1 MARLTWTEPALRDL
15 ETIAEYIVLDKPD
28 AAQAFVRKAFR
39 AVERLATFPKSGRVP
54 PEIPD
59 LPYRELIIHPCRVI
73 YRIDQQMVFIIHV
86 MRGEQEL
93 HRETFGER
101 DESS

>member
-15 ETIAEYIVLDKPD
+15 ETIAECIALDKPE
-28 AAQAFVRKAFR
+28 AARAFVRKVFGA
-39 AVERLATFPKSGRVP
+39 AERLALFPKSGRVP

-59 LPYRELIIHPCRVI
+59 LPYREIVVAPCRVI
-73 YRIDQQMVFIIHV
+73 YRLDRQTAFIIHA

-93 HRETFGER
+93 REETLEA
-101 DESS
+101 